1 MKAVILSNIFILA
14 NQISSTLKKKLDIDS
29 VIVTNPVKKGVNVSN
44 LVLDD
49 DSIVIIDLATEEVR
63 EMLSVL
69 KERKGNKKIIVLGNN
84 DSYKDIV
91 EIVKL
96 GVDKYIKKPFQD
108 EVLVRVIKD
117 LISQESTKMERISK
131 KGFITFA
138 RQVSDVW
145 IITILGCLEEGIV
158 EKLRDMKINT
168 KKVVISLNGIS
179 VSCMDPSQID
189 KIITFIKDEGMNAR
203 YIVVREKIRELL
215 IEKGISEGLIF
226 TNEVLAIKSFSQG
239 GDI

>member
-29 VIVTNPVKKGVNVSN
+29 VVVTNPVKKGVNVSN

-117 LISQESTKMERISK
+117 LISQESTKMERMSR

-158 EKLRDMKINT
+158 EKLRDMKMNT

-179 VSCMDPSQID
+179 VSCMDPTQID
-189 KIITFIKDEGMNAR
+189 KIITFIKDEGMDAR

-239 GDI
+239 G

>member
-189 KIITFIKDEGMNAR
+189 KIITFIKDEGMDAR

-239 GDI
+239 G

>member
-117 LISQESTKMERISK
+117 LISQESTKMERMNK

>member
-239 GDI
+239 G

>member
-117 LISQESTKMERISK
+117 LISQESTKMERMSK

-189 KIITFIKDEGMNAR
+189 KIITFIKDEGMDAR
-203 YIVVREKIRELL
+203 YIVVREKISELL

-239 GDI
+239 G

>member
-63 EMLSVL
+63 EMLSIL

-117 LISQESTKMERISK
+117 LISQESTKMERMSK

-189 KIITFIKDEGMNAR
+189 KIITFIKDEGMDAR

-239 GDI
+239 G

>member
-63 EMLSVL
+63 EMLSIL

-189 KIITFIKDEGMNAR
+189 KIITFIKDEGMDAR

-239 GDI
+239 G